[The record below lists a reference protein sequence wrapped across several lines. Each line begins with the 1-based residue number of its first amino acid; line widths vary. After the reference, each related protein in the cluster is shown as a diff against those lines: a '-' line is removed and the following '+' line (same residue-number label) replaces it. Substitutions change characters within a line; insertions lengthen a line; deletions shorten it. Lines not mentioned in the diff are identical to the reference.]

1 MNEEGGGE
9 EEEGRRDAFILGL
22 LEMNLRYGV
31 RSVVNCWNNFLQSAF
46 TNSG

>member
-1 MNEEGGGE
+1 MNLFSQIGHVWENERGGGGE

-31 RSVVNCWNNFLQSAF
+31 RSVVNC
-46 TNSG
+46 